1 MFDSTIIDGIRLL
14 KLQFLNSGTYY
25 IDNVTIQD
33 NTYNCSTPI
42 ALINDI
48 SKDVKIWPN
57 PARENFNIRSVNV
70 KMTGLFVY
78 DIYGKLVLFS
88 KINKHNYILDVSS
101 MYKGTYFIQLKL
113 ESGETIKRKIIIL

>member
-42 ALINDI
+42 TFINN
-48 SKDVKIWPN
+48 KNLDVKTWPN
-57 PARENFNIRSVNV
+57 PVRENFNIRSNNIRI
-70 KMTGLFVY
+70 TGLLVY
-78 DIYGKLVLFS
+78 DIYGKMVLLS
-88 KINKHNYILDVSS
+88 KVNNHNCVLDVSS
-101 MYKGTYFIQLKL
+101 LNNGTYFIQINL
-113 ESGETIKRKIIIL
+113 ESGQTIKRKIIIL